1 MGRKFEVR
9 KAAMAKTMLLK
20 SKVYSRYGKEIY
32 MLAKTGGTNPDANLS
47 LKHLIDKAKKAQVP
61 ADVIKRNIQKAEKGM
76 GEDYT
81 PYRYEG
87 FGPGGSAFIIDA
99 LTDNI
104 NRTVSEVRNCFTKVN
119 CKMGVNGSVEHM
131 YRHLSYISVKGS
143 TEEDILDAL
152 LENDLEVFELDMD
165 DDIVEIEANGFD
177 VDKIEEVLT
186 SINDNIEIVES
197 ESGWYPH
204 EYLDI
209 PEDTKE
215 LFQKFMDMLNEVEDV
230 QEVYHNVGN
239 VEESQD
245 E

>member
-9 KAAMAKTMLLK
+9 KAAMAKTMILK

-32 MLAKTGGTNPDANLS
+32 MLAKTCGTNPDANLS

-87 FGPGGSAFIIDA
+87 FGPGGSAFIIDT
-99 LTDNI
+99 LTDNV
-104 NRTVSEVRNCFTKVN
+104 NRTVSEVRNCFTKVGS
-119 CKMGVNGSVEHM
+119 KMGVNGSVEHM
-131 YRHLSYISVKGS
+131 YRHLSYISLKGAS
-143 TEEDILDAL
+143 EEEVLEAL
-152 LENDLEVFELDMD
+152 LENDLEVFELDMED
-165 DDIVEIEANGFD
+165 GVVEIEANGFD
-177 VDKIEEVLT
+177 LDKIEEVLT
-186 SINDNIEIVES
+186 SLNDDVEIVES
-197 ESGWYPH
+197 ENGWYPH
-204 EYLDI
+204 EYIDI
-209 PEDTKE
+209 PEDAKE

-230 QEVYHNVGN
+230 QEVYHNVDN
-239 VEESQD
+239 VDDGQD